1 MKPMNFDSF
10 EEVKER
16 VNNDPKLRDNKS
28 IISYFDPSKFKW
40 VVREFSRE
48 DYH

>member
-1 MKPMNFDSF
+1 MKPLNFDSF
-10 EEVKER
+10 EEVKVR
-16 VNNDPKLRDNKS
+16 VNKDPKLRNNKS

-40 VVREFSRE
+40 VVREFSKE